1 MSNKANEKSPNI
13 LVDTNEN
20 KKVLYTK
27 HDELWVF
34 VEQYLILLRHM
45 GVKKDLKFM
54 RLFNKLMEYVRDK
67 LKLPENGGAILD
79 MYHVVCQE
87 RIEVDN

>member
-45 GVKKDLKFM
+45 GVKK
-54 RLFNKLMEYVRDK
+54 E
-67 LKLPENGGAILD
+67 E
-79 MYHVVCQE
+79 VCNFFFWCVKKGFE
-87 RIEVDN
+87 IYAVI